1 MIHGWRAAAVLLAA
15 LAGVAASAA
24 AQVRGIPIDN
34 SGVPRG
40 IGIHATVGF
49 ANDDGGGGT
58 GYGLLGK
65 VGFGALGAT
74 GSISTS
80 DPDAS
85 DAEIS
90 LGGTVDY
97 RVFGGPLVPLSV
109 TLQAGAGYVKV
120 EGTNDLGPVPPDV
133 TTWHFPIGAGFTLT
147 IPNPSLAIRPWLAPR
162 VDIVQ
167 TSTDG
172 GDDTVTNFG
181 LSGGVELN
189 FLNGLGLHAAYDAVF
204 TDGATPG
211 VFGVG
216 AHYAFRTPGL

>member
-109 TLQAGAGYVKV
+109 TLQAGAGWVQAQ
-120 EGTNDLGPVPPDV
+120 GSDLVLPPPDV
-133 TTWHFPIGAGFTLT
+133 TTWHFPVGAGFTLT

-162 VDIVQ
+162 VDVVR

-172 GDDTVTNFG
+172 GDETETNFG